1 MSYERWPQYVSVAE
15 KKAKAAKKIKQ
26 LRKKNPN
33 LKPVILTGKP
43 LATTW
48 WGKAWNKNLERYA
61 DYANRI
67 GRGRSYVRHLA
78 VLDLQISKGK
88 IKALVQGSTSKPYEV
103 KISISP
109 LKKSVLQAV
118 KKESAKQLSSLPDL
132 LAGKFPKDLQK
143 TFMMENKGLFPNPK
157 EIKLDCD
164 CPDWAVMCK
173 HVAATLYGVG
183 ARLDED
189 PSIFFT
195 LRNIAIAD
203 LVAQAIQEKTDRIIS
218 STITK
223 KNIIADNNLG
233 DLFGIDMDTEIDFSS
248 TVKKKSPAQTKQKAQ
263 QTNPKAEIKTTLKA
277 KAKDDLLLAIIAEY
291 DEDITVQDL
300 AEISG
305 QSTASIYTS
314 LARLKKQH
322 QVLNPSRGKYCLA

>member
-26 LRKKNPN
+26 LRKNNPN

>member
-1 MSYERWPQYVSVAE
+1 MSYRQFPKYVSVTA
-15 KKAKAAKKIKQ
+15 KKAKAEKKIKQ
-26 LRKKNPN
+26 LQKKNPN
-33 LKPVILTGKP
+33 LKPVIIIGKA

-61 DYANRI
+61 DFSNRI
-67 GRGRSYVRHLA
+67 GRGKSYARHMA
-78 VLDLQISKGK
+78 VLDLQISTGQ
-88 IKALVQGSTSKPYEV
+88 IKALVQGSVNKPYEV

-109 LKKSVLQAV
+109 LKKKALKAV

-132 LAGKFPKDLQK
+132 LAGKFPKGLQDI
-143 TFMMENKGLFPNPK
+143 FMVEKEGLFPNPK

-195 LRNIAIAD
+195 LRNIAIND
-203 LVAQAIQEKTDRIIS
+203 LISHAIQEKTARIIS
-218 STITK
+218 STIKK
-223 KNIIADNNLG
+223 KNIITDDNLG
-233 DLFGIDMDTEIDFSS
+233 DLFGIDLDTEITFTGAQKS
-248 TVKKKSPAQTKQKAQ
+248 KKKSSSKPDSK
-263 QTNPKAEIKTTLKA
+263 TNLI
-277 KAKDDLLLAIIAEY
+277 LAIIE
-291 DEDITVQDL
+291 ESTENISVKDL

-305 QSTASIYTS
+305 QSTATIYPI
-314 LARLKKQH
+314 LARLKKQ
-322 QVLNPSRGKYCLA
+322 QLILNPIRGKYCLNHAKG